1 MHCSAAIRLVLMDF
15 ECYPVT
21 DASLTPASPAEG
33 TVGAL
38 WQTIQQRKLDR
49 PQGSYTASLIEAGD
63 SIILKKLG
71 EEAVEVIVAASVETD
86 DRVIY
91 EMADLLYHAL
101 VLLAAHDLSW
111 HDVEAELARRFK

>member
-1 MHCSAAIRLVLMDF
+1 MSEISLVSDDSASYTLA
-15 ECYPVT
+15 T
-21 DASLTPASPAEG
+21 
-33 TVGAL
+33 L
-38 WQTIQQRKLDR
+38 WHTILQRKQER
-49 PQGSYTASLIEAGD
+49 PAGSYTVELLESGD

-71 EEAVEVIVAASVETD
+71 EEAVEVIVAASAESG

-111 HDVEAELARRFK
+111 YDVEAELARRFK

>member
-1 MHCSAAIRLVLMDF
+1 MSEII
-15 ECYPVT
+15 PVHI
-21 DASLTPASPAEG
+21 DPASY
-33 TVGAL
+33 TLTTL
-38 WQTIQQRKLDR
+38 WQTILQRKQDR
-49 PQGSYTASLIEAGD
+49 PEGSYTVELLAAGD
-63 SIILKKLG
+63 SVILKKLG
-71 EEAVEVIVAASVETD
+71 EEVVEVIVAASVESD